1 MNKKTFILLNALA
14 DLISFAVQY
23 AGYRLVMF
31 IIGLFMLSPTL
42 LAVIVII
49 ANIAYIVFTLSP
61 LSTKMLDW
69 MRIEVL
75 YWYGCIRYRTKG
87 RDSLLNVTIY

>member
-14 DLISFAVQY
+14 DLISMAAQY
-23 AGYRLVMF
+23 AGYRLVMY
-31 IIGLFMLSPTL
+31 IIGLFMLNPTL
-42 LAVIVII
+42 LAVITII
-49 ANIAYIVFTLSP
+49 VNIAYIVFALSS
-61 LSTKMLDW
+61 LSTKMFNW

-87 RDSLLNVTIY
+87 RDSLLNVTVY

>member
-14 DLISFAVQY
+14 DLISMAVQY

-49 ANIAYIVFTLSP
+49 ANIAYIVFILSP

-69 MRIEVL
+69 MRVEIL

-87 RDSLLNVTIY
+87 RDSLLNVTVY

>member
-14 DLISFAVQY
+14 DLISMAVQY

-61 LSTKMLDW
+61 LYTKMFDW

-87 RDSLLNVTIY
+87 RDSLLNLTVY

>member
-14 DLISFAVQY
+14 DLISMAVQY

-31 IIGLFMLSPTL
+31 IIGLFMLNPTL
-42 LAVIVII
+42 LLVITLI
-49 ANIAYIVFTLSP
+49 ANIVYIVFALSP
-61 LSTKMLDW
+61 LSTKMFDW
-69 MRIEVL
+69 MRVEVL

-87 RDSLLNVTIY
+87 RDSLLNVTVY

>member
-14 DLISFAVQY
+14 DLISMAVQY
-23 AGYRLVMF
+23 VGYKLVMF

-42 LAVIVII
+42 LAVIVLI
-49 ANIAYIVFTLSP
+49 ANIAYIVFALSP
-61 LSTKMLDW
+61 LSTKMFDW
-69 MRIEVL
+69 MRVEIL

-87 RDSLLNVTIY
+87 RDSLLNVTVY